1 MRNAFTLTKGTTHA
15 AQNDNNNVTLNS
27 IQSLLSDRFR
37 LEGRNDRGKRER
49 KELINLSNYKLI
61 HFRES
66 AFTLAEVLITLGI
79 IGVVA
84 TMTIPTL
91 ISNMSSQRYRTQLK
105 KTVSTLSQAARL
117 NKAHY
122 DWDYADVSEP
132 CNGTDFR
139 KHTSETHTSVCAL
152 LNSNL
157 SSIVGFE
164 RMDTLAKLYNYQFNG
179 TAVGVTKG
187 SGQYTVYS
195 LADGTF
201 VGFRTFSFSSSCSL
215 SPGKKLST
223 ELASRRMHKCTG
235 FVDVNGV
242 SLPNEETKCSVG
254 TTSLNTESD
263 CIVKNKDMKDVFPIV
278 FHDSIVEGATN
289 AARYVLQTTK

>member
-1 MRNAFTLTKGTTHA
+1 MKN
-15 AQNDNNNVTLNS
+15 
-27 IQSLLSDRFR
+27 
-37 LEGRNDRGKRER
+37 
-49 KELINLSNYKLI
+49 
-61 HFRES
+61 

-84 TMTIPTL
+84 AMTIPTL
-91 ISNMSSQRYRTQLK
+91 IANMTSQRYRSQFK

-132 CNGTDFR
+132 CSDPDFH
-139 KHTSETHTSVCAL
+139 KHTSETVCAL

-157 SSIVGFE
+157 SSIQGFYRE
-164 RMDTLAKLYNYQFNG
+164 GTLKNLLNYEFNG
-179 TAVGVTKG
+179 TTVGITKG
-187 SGQYTVYS
+187 EGQYTVYS

-201 VGFRTFSFSSSCSL
+201 IGFRSFSFATGCSL
-215 SPGKKLST
+215 PTGKKLST
-223 ELASRRMHKCTG
+223 ELINNTMKKCTG
-235 FVDVNGV
+235 FIDVNGA

-254 TTSLNTESD
+254 TTTKNVEAD
-263 CIVKNKDMKDVFPIV
+263 CIVKNKDMKDVFPII

>member
-1 MRNAFTLTKGTTHA
+1 MKN
-15 AQNDNNNVTLNS
+15 
-27 IQSLLSDRFR
+27 
-37 LEGRNDRGKRER
+37 
-49 KELINLSNYKLI
+49 
-61 HFRES
+61 

-84 TMTIPTL
+84 AMTIPTL
-91 ISNMSSQRYRTQLK
+91 IANMTSQRYRSQFK

-132 CNGTDFR
+132 CSDPDFH

-157 SSIVGFE
+157 SSIQGFYRE
-164 RMDTLAKLYNYQFNG
+164 GTLKNLLNYEFNG
-179 TAVGVTKG
+179 TTVGITKG
-187 SGQYTVYS
+187 EGKYTVYS

-201 VGFRTFSFSSSCSL
+201 IGFRSFSFATGCSL
-215 SPGKKLST
+215 PTGKKLST
-223 ELASRRMHKCTG
+223 ELINNTMNKCTG
-235 FVDVNGV
+235 FIDVNGA

-254 TTSLNTESD
+254 TTTKNVEAD
-263 CIVKNKDMKDVFPIV
+263 CIVKNKDMKDVFPII